1 MIRRVARH
9 CAACAL
15 LVASAAASA
24 AEGDLDMRFGRGG
37 VVFLGDAGEPLAVSR
52 PVVDRDGRIL
62 VCRSGYSSYDP
73 AVVAGA
79 VYRLDAD
86 GSIDTRFAGGDGAA
100 FPTSEGNRAC
110 GLALQHDGRIVVFSG
125 RVADDGA
132 AVPGLETEL
141 VRFEPDG
148 TRDFEFGDAGIAHVD
163 FVAGETDDATA
174 IAIAPDDSIV
184 VGVPLHP
191 NRFGVARFDRDGA
204 LDASFGD
211 AGRAM
216 ARFPV
221 ATLSS
226 QSIASVLVDGHGR
239 TVVVGSIMTEPVGR
253 ELFAFARFARDGSPD
268 ATFGDGGQTTIDFGD
283 VSAAPG
289 AGLLQG
295 DRIVAVGSAKTVWP
309 PNEGSGNADVAVA
322 RLRDDGTLDR
332 AFGDDGL
339 AIVAID
345 RTPDAYDL
353 AYDAIGTV
361 DGGLAIVGATESD
374 GGDGRG
380 FLMRLDANGAPLP
393 GFADGGARI
402 FDDVIN
408 GENAATTFTGIAAA
422 GSGYIVTGHSG
433 ATPTPVTQGLVA
445 RVEGAA
451 LGRHSRHRIKM
462 PRVPVR
468 IGAAPRG
475 AAPRAG
481 AGG

>member
-1 MIRRVARH
+1 MAVVEPVALAHDYATQRGGAERVALVMALAFPGAPMYTTLYHAAGTFPEFGEVDLRTSAINRIGLLRRH
-9 CAACAL
+9 HRLAL
-15 LVASAAASA
+15 PLLASA
-24 AEGDLDMRFGRGG
+24 
-37 VVFLGDAGEPLAVSR
+37 VS
-52 PVVDRDGRIL
+52 
-62 VCRSGYSSYDP
+62 S
-73 AVVAGA
+73 
-79 VYRLDAD
+79 
-86 GSIDTRFAGGDGAA
+86 
-100 FPTSEGNRAC
+100 
-110 GLALQHDGRIVVFSG
+110 Q
-125 RVADDGA
+125 
-132 AVPGLETEL
+132 
-141 VRFEPDG
+141 
-148 TRDFEFGDAGIAHVD
+148 HVD
-163 FVAGETDDATA
+163 AEVLLASSSGWAH
-174 IAIAPDDSIV
+174 
-184 VGVPLHP
+184 GY
-191 NRFGVARFDRDGA
+191 RGA
-204 LDASFGD
+204 
-211 AGRAM
+211 
-216 ARFPV
+216 
-221 ATLSS
+221 
-226 QSIASVLVDGHGR
+226 GR

-295 DRIVAVGSAKTVWP
+295 DRIVAVGSVKTVWP